1 MTVQPIPLFVTNTK
15 DTEEEITTIEN
26 VGDEDPHSNTQDE
39 RVGHLRPMTDRFK
52 LVGKGHIA
60 VDKLV
65 NNVDQN
71 AVHAH
76 SLDRIA
82 RPHLP
87 HIHQQVHQGKHN
99 EARSSGDADEGRV
112 PLILVDR
119 HVPVILL
126 ESTEKSADEQ
136 QQKTRHRVRPNMVHR
151 FLHLLD
157 DRRHESSQIDEEDG
171 VQESHESFALEV
183 VAVVHIGHRR
193 AVVDVLLSEHLHIDV
208 PIDAARASLVAS
220 EVADASRTGVSSR
233 TPRRRDEHG
242 DKPVGEGT
250 EEGKNRVEWSVDER
264 IVLVVDAG
272 VPAREEAQ
280 LEVVNGSV
288 EENETVHKA
297 RNGEVGEHSED
308 TQRGEVLGA
317 IDEPREDVE
326 DDRPLQ
332 TFQRALESGFEGRV
346 SGLQVLPEGAV
357 DRETQ
362 RNALDEDE

>member
-119 HVPVILL
+119 HVPVVLL

-136 QQKTRHRVRPNMVHR
+136 QQKTRHRVRPNTVHR

-171 VQESHESFALEV
+171 VQESHESLALEV

-233 TPRRRDEHG
+233 TPRRCDEHG
-242 DKPVGEGT
+242 DKPVATNEEGCSTQREGT
-250 EEGKNRVEWSVDER
+250 EEGKNRVES
-264 IVLVVDAG
+264 
-272 VPAREEAQ
+272 
-280 LEVVNGSV
+280 
-288 EENETVHKA
+288 
-297 RNGEVGEHSED
+297 GE
-308 TQRGEVLGA
+308 
-317 IDEPREDVE
+317 
-326 DDRPLQ
+326 
-332 TFQRALESGFEGRV
+332 
-346 SGLQVLPEGAV
+346 
-357 DRETQ
+357 
-362 RNALDEDE
+362 